1 MKVAIG
7 ASYNRKHD
15 MRAVADELKLL
26 GVNVVSRWLEE
37 PESAPSNGGY
47 LRDRAHIDLADVR
60 DCDYFVRFVSATNTG
75 GHLVEM
81 GYALALG
88 KTVIV
93 VGGKQ
98 NIYDHLLCIRHA
110 RNLDDLKRLVSTV
123 EVM

>member
-7 ASYNRKHD
+7 ASWHRKTD
-15 MRAVADELKLL
+15 MRAVADELRLL

-37 PESAPSNGGY
+37 PDNAPNSGGY
-47 LRDRAHIDLADVR
+47 IRDRALADLADVR
-60 DCDYFVRFVSATNTG
+60 DCDYFVRFVSSTQTG

-98 NIYDHLLCIRHA
+98 NIYDHLLQIRHA
-110 RNLDDLKRLVSTV
+110 RNLDDLKRLVSLV